1 MFLKPE
7 DGTEWELFWTKNDG
21 DIWLQKGWKE
31 FSTYYSLDHGH
42 MVLFEYKHTSH
53 LDVHIFDKSTLEIDY
68 PFHCTQDEQ
77 DNLDQISDDD
87 SVKISDELP
96 ACHKNTQKSPMSSPQ
111 PCKKLRTCTS
121 KVERSS
127 TLQNL
132 PQRVQIEG
140 TILEKSKFASV
151 KKEPDENIGG
161 TTEFLRVKQFT
172 SKITAIKKAKTFRS
186 KSPSFTVVM
195 KPAYV
200 DGYDL
205 AVPVQF
211 AEIYLKK
218 KERNILLQVLDGRT
232 WTCKYRFP
240 RISSRWK
247 KFVTDNDL
255 KVGDVCL
262 FEMTNIRDLSLKVHI
277 FPLAEESNSPSV
289 QGALKEASEFA
300 SENPSFKVKI
310 KTDDKFRP
318 DVPLVFMRDYFN
330 NMMQIVMLQFGK
342 KLWPVK
348 LVRYKSAHRNGARWK
363 LVNGWL
369 QFARE
374 SKLVDGDYWVFELIN
389 RENAVLN
396 VHIF

>member
-1 MFLKPE
+1 MTYNCNRQNKHPIHTPILFFKIILRTSLQDGKLKLPNNFTKKYGGDMPNPMFLKPE

-53 LDVHIFDKSTLEIDY
+53 FDVRIFDKSTLEINY
-68 PFHCTQDEQ
+68 PFHCTQDER
-77 DNLDQISDDD
+77 DNLDQISDDH

-96 ACHKNTQKSPMSSPQ
+96 PCHKNTQKSPMSSPQ

-121 KVERSS
+121 NVERSS
-127 TLQNL
+127 TL
-132 PQRVQIEG
+132 QIEG

-151 KKEPDENIGG
+151 KKEPDEDIGG

-172 SKITAIKKAKTFRS
+172 SKITEAIKKAKTFRS
-186 KSPSFTVVM
+186 ESPSFTVVM

-200 DGYDL
+200 DGYNL
-205 AVPVQF
+205 
-211 AEIYLKK
+211 
-218 KERNILLQVLDGRT
+218 N
-232 WTCKYRFP
+232 
-240 RISSRWK
+240 
-247 KFVTDNDL
+247 
-255 KVGDVCL
+255 
-262 FEMTNIRDLSLKVHI
+262 
-277 FPLAEESNSPSV
+277 
-289 QGALKEASEFA
+289 
-300 SENPSFKVKI
+300 
-310 KTDDKFRP
+310 
-318 DVPLVFMRDYFN
+318 VPLVFMRDYFN

-342 KLWPVK
+342 KLWPVN
-348 LVRYKSAHRNGARWK
+348 LVSYASANRNGARWK
-363 LVNGWL
+363 FSNGWL

-374 SKLVDGDYWVFELIN
+374 SKFVDGDDCVFELIN